1 MKIPSIIKNIIS
13 SKTSNEEAHGKLTDS
28 FADTLSVDLK
38 RAATEAIYAE
48 LQKSEEKY
56 LSTILRQ
63 SYFPVESLAFHP
75 IGHTTAIELEEFFRV
90 HSEIDPSFEA
100 NFFSSVLLKE
110 YRTNQGALAVLPADI
125 TPIIQPNE
133 SSLDNPT
140 NEESYQISLR
150 GNKKRFAATAKLG
163 SPKQRIKPEPVIAK
177 VPETKASLD
186 SQMIQP
192 PSTRLSSAFKR
203 SQPLPTPQNSECL
216 LSVQITDGNGVSNIT
231 VSTPFIVGRHDA
243 SSDESGLKK
252 VSVNGMY
259 ASRKQLMVFQLSGV
273 VYAFVPSEAKL
284 WAIANSSEV
293 LKNLQLFE
301 IENGENEIT
310 FGQLPDSNHI
320 AIDKSQSQLYP
331 TISIRKINQ
340 LEADRSEST
349 PIPGVTR

>member
-13 SKTSNEEAHGKLTDS
+13 GKSTAIESPEKLTDS

-48 LQKSEEKY
+48 LQKVEEKY

-63 SYFPVESLAFHP
+63 SYFPIESLAFHP
-75 IGHTTAIELEEFFRV
+75 IGHTTALELEEFFRV
-90 HSEIDPSFEA
+90 HSEIDPSFEE
-100 NFFSSVLLKE
+100 NFFSSVLLRE
-110 YRTNQGALAVLPADI
+110 YRTNQGALAILPEEI

-163 SPKQRIKPEPVIAK
+163 SPKQRSKPEPTL
-177 VPETKASLD
+177 TKERDVKENLD
-186 SQMIQP
+186 AQRAIPS
-192 PSTRLSSAFKR
+192 STRLSSAFTKNQAP
-203 SQPLPTPQNSECL
+203 QPSLNNEYLMSI
-216 LSVQITDGNGVSNIT
+216 QIIDGNGTSNLT

-243 SSDESGLKK
+243 TSNESGLKK

-259 ASRKQLMVFQLSGV
+259 ISRKQLVVFQINGV
-273 VYAFVPSEAKL
+273 AYAFVPSEAKL
-284 WAIANSSEV
+284 WAIANSVQV

-301 IENGENEIT
+301 IENGDNEIT
-310 FGQLPDSNHI
+310 FGQPPESNHI
-320 AIDKSQSQLYP
+320 SIDKSQPQLYP
-331 TISIRKINQ
+331 TILIRRINSTEPSNG
-340 LEADRSEST
+340 EAT
-349 PIPGVTR
+349 PIPGVTK

>member
-1 MKIPSIIKNIIS
+1 MKISSIIKNVIS
-13 SKTSNEEAHGKLTDS
+13 GKSSNTETQEKLTDS

-48 LQKSEEKY
+48 LQKAEEKY

-63 SYFPVESLAFHP
+63 SYFPIELLAFHP

-90 HSEIDPSFEA
+90 HSEIDPSFEE
-100 NFFSSVLLKE
+100 NFFNSVLLKE
-110 YRTNQGALAVLPADI
+110 YRTNQGALAILPADI

-163 SPKQRIKPEPVIAK
+163 SPKQREKPEPAPTK
-177 VPETKASLD
+177 VQDLKENLD
-186 SQMIQP
+186 VQRTP
-192 PSTRLSSAFKR
+192 PTSTRLSSAFTKN
-203 SQPLPTPQNSECL
+203 QAPQASLNNECL
-216 LSVQITDGNGVSNIT
+216 MSVQITDGNGTSNLT

-243 SSDESGLKK
+243 TSIESGLKK

-259 ASRKQLMVFQLSGV
+259 ASRKQLVVFQINGV
-273 VYAFVPSEAKL
+273 AYAFVPSEAKL
-284 WAIANSSEV
+284 WAIANSV
-293 LKNLQLFE
+293 QILKNLQLFE
-301 IENGENEIT
+301 IENGDNVIT
-310 FGQLPDSNHI
+310 FGQPPDSNHI
-320 AIDKSQSQLYP
+320 SIDKSQPQLYP
-331 TISIRKINQ
+331 TISIRRINPTEPGRG
-340 LEADRSEST
+340 EAT